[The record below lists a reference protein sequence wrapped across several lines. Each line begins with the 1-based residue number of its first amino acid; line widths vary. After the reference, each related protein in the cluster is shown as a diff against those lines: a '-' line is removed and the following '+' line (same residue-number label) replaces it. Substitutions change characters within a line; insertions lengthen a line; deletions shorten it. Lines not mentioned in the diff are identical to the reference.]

1 MDYSPERIDENHPS
15 LTAVDRSVNSE
26 GRYWW
31 TDGLELGDSLEIHYT
46 PGFSIDSLRLTL
58 VANNGICTDTVTCV
72 VPVDHFGFSGSQ
84 CLSHQRAKRD
94 NLLFYLVARDAV
106 VEELV
111 IYSRWGCRIARIAG
125 PHPVWDGTVN
135 GKPCMEGAYVWLV
148 RYRANSD
155 PSRMMEACGTVTLL
169 R

>member
-31 TDGLELGDSLEIHYT
+31 TGGLELGDSLEIHYT

-58 VANNGICTDTVTCV
+58 VAYNGICTDTVTCV
-72 VPVDHFGFSGSQ
+72 VPVDHFGFWAPNVFTPDRIG
-84 CLSHQRAKRD
+84 
-94 NLLFYLVARDAV
+94 NNLFYLVTRDAV

-125 PHPVWDGTVN
+125 PHPVWDGTIN
-135 GKPCMEGAYVWLV
+135 GKPCMEGAYVWLA

-155 PSRMMEACGTVTLL
+155 PSRVMETFGTVTLL